1 LAFGGMTERLDTSV
15 AGCAMEA
22 VYGICRKKREP
33 TSGLEPLTCSLRVNC
48 SYWPSNSLYTTLVL
62 GPPMLDSTAVEY
74 VASPRSLTEGLHSK
88 VPRKVGEYFFRQ
100 LGLAARQILV
110 LGVDRGTQFSQ
121 LRDKV

>member
-1 LAFGGMTERLDTSV
+1 VVLQFQQKLGADERTRTAD
-15 AGCAMEA
+15 
-22 VYGICRKKREP
+22 P
-33 TSGLEPLTCSLRVNC
+33 CSLRVNC

-100 LGLAARQILV
+100 LALAARQILV